1 MCPQLGNTRTIPLAN
16 GQSHPICEIK
26 VTLTTSKHGQV
37 CSKCNQIARISGEGK
52 ANNHAEEEDHPSMH
66 MISYNQSRS
75 KPVSAGV

>member
-1 MCPQLGNTRTIPLAN
+1 MDN
-16 GQSHPICEIK
+16 HPICEIK
-26 VTLTTSKHGQV
+26 VTLTTSKHRQV

-75 KPVSAGV
+75 KPISAGVV